1 MILNA
6 DFITDN
12 LATYKDKTMIPIV
25 SFRWMA
31 ALPFS
36 SRFTLQPHL
45 YIRAIFKEESA
56 DKPFA
61 LFNFVGGFMNEMDFR
76 QQRTMAGLYDKEMIS
91 EDGLGL
97 AGTEVQYMI
106 FRNQYIKVAGDVMS
120 HTNNIKYAFNH
131 DALNWGVEA
140 SYNYKTPIGPLTAMV
155 YWNNVSDKFKF
166 FVSGGYYF

>member
-1 MILNA
+1 MI
-6 DFITDN
+6 
-12 LATYKDKTMIPIV
+12 
-25 SFRWMA
+25 
-31 ALPFS
+31 
-36 SRFTLQPHL
+36 
-45 YIRAIFKEESA
+45 
-56 DKPFA
+56 
-61 LFNFVGGFMNEMDFR
+61 G
-76 QQRTMAGLYDKEMIS
+76 
-91 EDGLGL
+91 EDGLGV

-140 SYNYKTPIGPLTAMV
+140 SYNYKTPIGPLTAKV